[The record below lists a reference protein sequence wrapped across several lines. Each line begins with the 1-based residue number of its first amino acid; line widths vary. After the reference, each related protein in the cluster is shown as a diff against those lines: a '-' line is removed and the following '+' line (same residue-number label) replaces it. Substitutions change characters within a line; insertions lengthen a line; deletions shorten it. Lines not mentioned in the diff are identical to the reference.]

1 MTERSTI
8 VPPMPSVE
16 TARAGKNPLV
26 VTKLPSGWLMFG
38 RWQFLSGYCVLIA
51 DPVVVDLNVLD
62 DRDRAQF
69 LSDMVLVGDALHE
82 VTDSIRINYEILGN
96 VTPVLYAHIFPRY
109 KWEPPEK
116 LKGHEAHYD
125 MKEGPTFDL
134 ERDRPLMHAI
144 AEAIDAIKKGAIPQK
159 PSERAWWL
167 RITSTPSPEGWPL
180 TD

>member
-1 MTERSTI
+1 MTERSTV
-8 VPPMPSVE
+8 VPSVPSVE
-16 TARAGKNPLV
+16 TASAGKNPRV

-144 AEAIDAIKKGAIPQK
+144 AEAIDAIKKG
-159 PSERAWWL
+159 
-167 RITSTPSPEGWPL
+167 
-180 TD
+180 